1 MKKDLRFQTII
12 AFIFMKDNST
22 SEIVN
27 RQLLDMFCFKFLHC
41 SNQSFHVFAC
51 TIEDVKALVASNSC
65 IAATKAFT
73 SSIVQAL

>member
-41 SNQSFHVFAC
+41 SNQSFHVFDC
-51 TIEDVKALVASNSC
+51 TSVVSRSTES
-65 IAATKAFT
+65 TY
-73 SSIVQAL
+73 

>member
-27 RQLLDMFCFKFLHC
+27 
-41 SNQSFHVFAC
+41 
-51 TIEDVKALVASNSC
+51 
-65 IAATKAFT
+65 
-73 SSIVQAL
+73 SSIIRYVLLQILALQQPKLSRLRLYKRYK

>member
-27 RQLLDMFCFKFLHC
+27 RQY
-41 SNQSFHVFAC
+41 
-51 TIEDVKALVASNSC
+51 
-65 IAATKAFT
+65 
-73 SSIVQAL
+73 